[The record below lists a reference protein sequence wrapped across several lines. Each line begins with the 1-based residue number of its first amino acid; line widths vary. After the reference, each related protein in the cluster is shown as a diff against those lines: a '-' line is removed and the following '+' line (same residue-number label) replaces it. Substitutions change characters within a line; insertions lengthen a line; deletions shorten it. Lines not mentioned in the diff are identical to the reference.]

1 MAQPAATAPAEQAIF
16 EQRGIEPVPPNA
28 RFGTASSQFRIW
40 FGANAVVSSLFLGAL
55 GPVAFGLDFWSSLTA
70 IAVGTV
76 VSASALGF
84 ASTLGPRT
92 GMVQILFAR
101 FTFGYRA
108 GRVLAFF
115 NALYCY
121 AWSAV
126 NLVTGTAALRLAFNL
141 MGIPALG
148 ASGYGTYALWV
159 LVNAAI
165 TTAISVVGY
174 NLVHRW
180 EAFSTYAS
188 LVVFAILTLAV
199 LFHTPHSGT
208 TTSTDGTY
216 WKNWLGMALVSFGF
230 GIGWIPYVSDY
241 SRKLPTHTP
250 AREVFLY
257 GFLGLSL
264 SAIWVESLGALIS
277 TTAPGVVAATG
288 NSVLNGIPVIV
299 GNNGL
304 VVLGLLIIGLSTV
317 SNNIPNDYTGGL
329 SLQAAGIHV
338 DRWLATLI
346 GGILSAL
353 GALIFLKNF
362 ATKFQEFLLLLA
374 YWVGAWF
381 VLILYDY
388 VKRKGVYKPED
399 WDNPA
404 ALPRGTAPIIAF
416 VAALGAA
423 WLGMF
428 PGPDVSWDRLGQGL
442 LGTHLGVDLGF
453 VLAIATALLTRLLL
467 DVVLPESSERASV

>member
-1 MAQPAATAPAEQAIF
+1 
-16 EQRGIEPVPPNA
+16 
-28 RFGTASSQFRIW
+28 
-40 FGANAVVSSLFLGAL
+40 
-55 GPVAFGLDFWSSLTA
+55 
-70 IAVGTV
+70 
-76 VSASALGF
+76 
-84 ASTLGPRT
+84 
-92 GMVQILFAR
+92 
-101 FTFGYRA
+101 
-108 GRVLAFF
+108 
-115 NALYCY
+115 
-121 AWSAV
+121 
-126 NLVTGTAALRLAFNL
+126 
-141 MGIPALG
+141 
-148 ASGYGTYALWV
+148 
-159 LVNAAI
+159 
-165 TTAISVVGY
+165 
-174 NLVHRW
+174 
-180 EAFSTYAS
+180 
-188 LVVFAILTLAV
+188 VVFAILTLAV

-208 TTSTDGTY
+208 TTSSDGAY

-241 SRKLPTHTP
+241 SRKLPIDTP

-299 GNNGL
+299 GNDGL

-329 SLQAAGIHV
+329 SLQAAGIHAA
-338 DRWLATLI
+338 RWLATLI

-353 GALIFLKNF
+353 GALIFLKSF

-404 ALPRGTAPIIAF
+404 SLPRGTAPIIAF

-423 WLGMF
+423 WIGMF

-442 LGTHLGVDLGF
+442 LGTHIGVDLGF
-453 VLAIATALLTRLLL
+453 ILAIATALLIRLFL
-467 DVVLPESSERASV
+467 DVISPSPSKGEGAGGLIGVGMGD